1 VRRQPRFFAGH
12 EVIMVRASSTN
23 PAGSAPSSEPSSSCL
38 VAKVGLFGTT
48 MIVMGGIIGAGIFIN
63 PYVVAQQVH
72 SQVLILGAW
81 AAGGIIALAGAF
93 IYAELAARVPA
104 VGGQYAYLRQAGYPA
119 LAFLYGWVLLF
130 VIQTGGMAAVAIT
143 FAHYLRVLG
152 LVQSSDALIA
162 ALALAALTLVNC
174 LGIRPGS
181 AVQNVL
187 MVLNIA
193 ALAAFIVGG
202 AWFVLHIPVS
212 SAAPPSP
219 APTFPAKNSVF
230 SFGAAMVPVLFA
242 YAGWQTTNFIAGEI
256 REPRKNLPRGLVLGV
271 CGVVVL
277 YLSFNWVCVR
287 ALGPAGLA
295 VTTTPASAIM
305 QLAFGRTGA
314 ALMAAAIVVSALGF
328 LSQSILTAPRVYFA
342 MAEDGLFFRSVAWVY
357 PRSRVPVVAIILQG
371 VWAIVI
377 TFSGRYDQILSY
389 VVSMDFLFFG
399 LTAACLFVFRRDSR
413 PPHSPDPRW
422 RVPGHPITTIFFIAA
437 SGLVVLNTAYKFT
450 RNTAIG
456 FAILAAGIP
465 AYFLWR
471 KYNRGEGRAS

>member
-1 VRRQPRFFAGH
+1 
-12 EVIMVRASSTN
+12 MVHDNSVNLTA
-23 PAGSAPSSEPSSSCL
+23 PAPGSGESAPRL
-38 VAKVGLFGTT
+38 VAKLGLFGTT

-63 PYVVAQQVH
+63 PYVVAENVH
-72 SQVLILGAW
+72 SQGLILGAW
-81 AAGGIIALAGAF
+81 AAGGIIAMAGAF
-93 IYAELAARVPA
+93 IYAELAARLPA

-130 VIQTGGMAAVAIT
+130 VIQTGGMAAVAII

-152 LVQSSDALIA
+152 LAQGSDALIA
-162 ALALAALTLVNC
+162 ALALGALTLVNC
-174 LGIRPGS
+174 LGVRPGS
-181 AVQNVL
+181 AVQNFF

-202 AWFVLHIPVS
+202 AWFVFHIPVS
-212 SAAPPSP
+212 SAVPSFPAPSP
-219 APTFPAKNSVF
+219 VKDSVF

-242 YAGWQTTNFIAGEI
+242 YAGWQTTNFIAEEV
-256 REPRKNLPRGLVLGV
+256 REPRKNLPRGLLLGV

-277 YLSFNWVCVR
+277 YVSVNWVCVR
-287 ALGPAGLA
+287 ALAPASLSA
-295 VTTTPASAIM
+295 TNTPASTIM
-305 QLAFGRTGA
+305 QLAFGRAGA
-314 ALMAAAIVVSALGF
+314 ALMASAIVISALGF

-342 MAEDGLFFRSVAWVY
+342 MAEDGLFFRSVAWVH
-357 PRSRVPVVAIILQG
+357 PRSHVPVVAIILQG

-399 LTAACLFVFRRDSR
+399 LTAACIFVFRCRDSLASDSR
-413 PPHSPDPRW
+413 EAGW
-422 RVPGHPITTIFFIAA
+422 RVPGHPVTTVFFIAA
-437 SGLVVLNTAYKFT
+437 SWLVVLDSMYKFT

-465 AYFLWR
+465 AYWLWNKHNR
-471 KYNRGEGRAS
+471 KEGQLPS

>member
-1 VRRQPRFFAGH
+1 
-12 EVIMVRASSTN
+12 MVPTSSTYPMN
-23 PAGSAPSSEPSSSCL
+23 FSPASEPSPPRL
-38 VAKVGLFGTT
+38 AAKLGLFGTT

-63 PYVVAQQVH
+63 PYVVAEHVH
-72 SQVLILGAW
+72 SQALILAAW
-81 AAGGIIALAGAF
+81 IAGGIIALAGAF

-152 LVQSSDALIA
+152 LSQIPDALIA
-162 ALALAALTLVNC
+162 GLALGVLTLVNC

-181 AVQNVL
+181 AVQNLL
-187 MVLNIA
+187 MLLTIA
-193 ALAAFIVGG
+193 ALVAFIVGG
-202 AWFVLHIPVS
+202 AWFVFHVPAS
-212 SAAPPSP
+212 SLAMPRFSPSP
-219 APTFPAKNSVF
+219 LLAGDSVF

-242 YAGWQTTNFIAGEI
+242 FAGWQTTNFIAEEI

-277 YLSFNWVCVR
+277 YVSFNWVCVR

-295 VTTTPASAIM
+295 ATTTPASTIM
-305 QLAFGRTGA
+305 QLAFGRTGEVV
-314 ALMAAAIVVSALGF
+314 MAAAIVVSALGF

-342 MAEDGLFFRSVAWVY
+342 MAEDGLFFRSVAWVH
-357 PRSRVPVVAIILQG
+357 PRTRVPVVAIVLQG
-371 VWAIVI
+371 VWAILI
-377 TFSGRYDQILSY
+377 TFSGRYEQILSY

-399 LTAACLFVFRRDSR
+399 LTAACLFVFRRRDSR
-413 PPHSPDPRW
+413 APNSGSHIPMDTGW
-422 RVPGHPITTIFFIAA
+422 RVPGHPVTTIFFIVV
-437 SGLVVLNTAYKFT
+437 SGLVVLNTAYTST

-456 FAILAAGIP
+456 FGILAAGIP

-471 KYNRGEGRAS
+471 KYGAGKGRAS